1 MAIQFQRATRRKSKL
16 RLGVAGPAGS
26 GKTTAA
32 LQIAKGLGGKVALLD
47 TERGSAS
54 LYSGVFDFDVL
65 DLDPPY
71 APERFI
77 EAIHVAEKA
86 GYDVLVIDSIT
97 HEWNGSGGCCDIN
110 EALAQARYKGNTW
123 SAWSET
129 TPRHRAFLDAI
140 LQSRLH
146 VIATMRSKTETV
158 QMDGGRVKKLG
169 MKTEQRE
176 GVDYEFT
183 VVLELDHQTHFATA
197 TKDRTRLF
205 KDPVQVTEDV
215 GIMLRNWLDSGAEP
229 APDAGSEDAK
239 RREALSVRFAQAL
252 HPQAEA
258 GATEEECEA
267 AIAAAV
273 FAVHLELQRAGE
285 EEYRAVW
292 DLIPAPSRAAIKKY
306 IAAAKAGGNITML
319 NNGKVANG

>member
-1 MAIQFQRATRRKSKL
+1 MQFQRATRKKSKL

-32 LQIAKGLGGKVALLD
+32 LQIATGLGGRVAVLD

-54 LYSGVFDFDVL
+54 LYSDRFDFDVL

-77 EAIHVAEKA
+77 EAIKAAESA
-86 GYDVLVIDSIT
+86 GYDVLILDSIT

-140 LQSRLH
+140 LQSRMH
-146 VIATMRSKTETV
+146 IIATMRSKTETV
-158 QMDGGRVKKLG
+158 QGDGGRVKKLG
-169 MKTEQRE
+169 MKVEQRD
-176 GVDYEFT
+176 GTDYEFS
-183 VVLELDHQTHFATA
+183 VVLELDHQTHFAVA

-205 KDPVQVTEDV
+205 KDPVMVTAEV
-215 GIMLRNWLDSGAEP
+215 GVMLRNWLDSGAEIVP
-229 APDAGSEDAK
+229 TAEEIAEK
-239 RREALSVRFAQAL
+239 RRADLSLRFAQAL
-252 HPQAEA
+252 NPT
-258 GATEEECEA
+258 GDLGKTEEEHEA
-267 AIAAAV
+267 AVAAAV
-273 FAVHLELQRAGE
+273 FAVHSEIRELGE
-285 EEYRAVW
+285 EEYTAVW
-292 DLIPAPSRAAIKKY
+292 KMIPAPSRAAIKKY
-306 IAAAKAGGNITML
+306 IDIAKA
-319 NNGKVANG
+319 KKEAA